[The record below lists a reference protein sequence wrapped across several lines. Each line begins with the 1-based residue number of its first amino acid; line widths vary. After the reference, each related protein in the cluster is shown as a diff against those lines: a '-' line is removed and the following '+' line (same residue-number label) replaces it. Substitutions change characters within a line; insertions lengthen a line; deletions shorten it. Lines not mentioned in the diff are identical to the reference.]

1 MGTFKEISRWY
12 NAAYVSPTSQELA
25 LHQELISRWT
35 SFAKTG
41 NPNNVNYGGWLPV
54 PIQGP
59 NRDGSATEIDQQYF
73 SLEHG
78 GVMWSGTSMNEVIEY
93 CSAFPRWNPF
103 ALVTD
108 FPTFSPTEYLPDRTR
123 RPSRRPTRVPTRRPF
138 QRIRRDTPSPTDFPT
153 EFPTLSPTEYFPPTP
168 TRTRRPTR
176 RPTHSPTR
184 RPTHSPTRPDETR
197 EPTLKPTPSPTHS
210 PTVSSYEYIICPV
223 NYFYLVNSKT
233 KFFIRFSL
241 HQSQPL
247 TP

>member
-153 EFPTLSPTEYFPPTP
+153 EFPTLSPTEYSTSH
-168 TRTRRPTR
+168 RRQRELAGPRGGRLTVPR
-176 RPTHSPTR
+176 GGRLTVPRGGRLTVPRGQMRLENQHS
-184 RPTHSPTRPDETR
+184 
-197 EPTLKPTPSPTHS
+197 
-210 PTVSSYEYIICPV
+210 
-223 NYFYLVNSKT
+223 
-233 KFFIRFSL
+233 SL
-241 HQSQPL
+241 RQAQL
-247 TP
+247 IVQR